1 MTPKTRNKVN
11 RRLPERWR
19 WHHGA
24 IYYRV
29 PPGLE
34 YQWEGKTSF
43 LLGKNETEAYKT
55 WYARL
60 SDQLPD
66 MLETVFQIIDRYVLE
81 VMPEKS
87 PKSQE
92 SNRIA
97 INRLRPIFGH
107 MRPGDIKPTHGY
119 RYFDLIK
126 QNHGH
131 TSAKRDIECLRHML
145 TKAVEWGSI
154 DRNPLIGQLRLEN
167 PKPRTHLPK
176 DWEIVEALKHATPL
190 LHCYIRF

>member
-1 MTPKTRNKVN
+1 
-11 RRLPERWR
+11 
-19 WHHGA
+19 
-24 IYYRV
+24 V

-34 YQWEGKTSF
+34 YKWEGKTSF
-43 LLGKNETEAYKT
+43 RLGKTETEAFKT
-55 WYARL
+55 WYSRL
-60 SDQLPD
+60 NDQLPD
-66 MLETVFQIIDRYVLE
+66 TLETIFQIIDRYVLE

-145 TKAVEWGSI
+145 TKAVEWGAI

-176 DWEIVEALKHATPL
+176 DWEIAEALKQATPIL
-190 LHCYIRF
+190 RCYIRFK